1 MDELIDRLRDRFNSY
16 WHSEKRSIKLISR
29 SLAFTLFAAVLS
41 TIAPTLA
48 DELASDPTM
57 LEPAPVA
64 SATTSTLIIEET
76 VTATPSPSS
85 SFTPEPEI
93 SRPPIAVPLEAP
105 FTESSETST
114 AELPGVPLET
124 QTAYSIKAP
133 ATVAVDPR
141 AMTRYLPQI
150 YLSNPNPEIEYT
162 MACVSGAGLRFDAK
176 EKQVAN
182 NRVEGSELISG
193 DLSGQLLISASTS
206 RVREMLN
213 SFQGLF
219 ISSTGGGI
227 AGRSL
232 TLRLVA
238 VSKPVADPAF
248 CSYARSGAVVAI
260 RPLALEQ
267 STVKGGG
274 RLK

>member
-1 MDELIDRLRDRFNSY
+1 MDELIDRLRDRFNNY
-16 WHSEKRSIKLISR
+16 WHSEKRSIKFISR
-29 SLAFTLFAAVLS
+29 TLAFTLFAAVLS

-48 DELASDPTM
+48 DELASDPSM
-57 LEPAPVA
+57 IEPAPIP
-64 SATTSTLIIEET
+64 SPTSSTIVIEET
-76 VTATPSPSS
+76 LTVTPSPTP

-93 SRPPIAVPLEAP
+93 SRPPIAVPSEAP
-105 FTESSETST
+105 FVESSETST
-114 AELPGVPLET
+114 VELPGVPLET

-150 YLSNPNPEIEYT
+150 YLSNPDPEIEYT
-162 MACVSGAGLRFDAK
+162 MACVSGAGLKFDI
-176 EKQVAN
+176 KQKAAAN
-182 NRVEGSELISG
+182 NQIEGIELISG
-193 DLSGQLLISASTS
+193 DLSGQLLISATTS
-206 RVREMLN
+206 RVKEMLN

-238 VSKPVADPAF
+238 VSKPVVDPTF